1 MTARIA
7 IGAFVVALALMIPF
21 EPMWTHLL
29 GLVFLFV
36 FVIAGVF
43 ALATPELL
51 DDGDE

>member
-1 MTARIA
+1 MTGKIA
-7 IGAFVVALALMIPF
+7 IGAFVAALALMIPF

-36 FVIAGVF
+36 FVVAGVF
-43 ALATPELL
+43 ALAAPELL

>member
-1 MTARIA
+1 MTGRIA
-7 IGAFVVALALMIPF
+7 LGAFVLALALMIPF
-21 EPMWTHLL
+21 EAMWTHLV

>member
-7 IGAFVVALALMIPF
+7 IGAFMVALALMIPF
-21 EPMWTHLL
+21 EGMWTHLL